1 MVGIVT
7 FGSVTMLKLSTK
19 TSYGLRACLALA
31 TAEGKLSSTEIAE
44 REGIPRRYLEQIL
57 VSLRQGGLVESTR
70 GARGGYSL
78 LRNPAEITI
87 ASLVTIL
94 EGSLPPLL
102 CSVPELQSET
112 CRTDSNCACRHLCFE
127 LENSLMSVL
136 EGTTLSDIL
145 AQMER
150 SGSTPNRVIKSLKTP
165 EDGDAWEQTLSQ
177 SVPSISTST

>member
-1 MVGIVT
+1 
-7 FGSVTMLKLSTK
+7 MLKLSTK

-31 TAEGKLSSTEIAE
+31 TADGKLSSTEIAD

-70 GARGGYSL
+70 GARGGYAL
-78 LRNPAEITI
+78 LRSPAEITI
-87 ASLVTIL
+87 ADLVTVL

-102 CSVPELQSET
+102 CSVPELQSDN
-112 CRTDSNCACRHLCFE
+112 CRTDSDCACRQLCFE

-145 AQMER
+145 LKSEHSSMATSE
-150 SGSTPNRVIKSLKTP
+150 TPKSLKVIG
-165 EDGDAWEQTLSQ
+165 DGEAWEQTQSQ
-177 SVPSISTST
+177 SIPSISTST